1 MTIST
6 PCGCKVAKAER
17 EAIAMELPGRPRPGQ
32 QPHDQSQIVPGD
44 VDQVAL
50 LHVLPATQPD
60 PAHAAAIEDQGEAA
74 FHQFGTKLECLPSY
88 P

>member
-1 MTIST
+1 V
-6 PCGCKVAKAER
+6 CRDR
-17 EAIAMELPGRPRPGQ
+17 EKPGGSPRDELSGRSSPGEQ
-32 QPHDQSQIVPGD
+32 AHDQSQVVSGD

-60 PAHAAAIEDQGEAA
+60 PAHATAIEDQGETA
-74 FHQFGTKLECLPSY
+74 FHQFGTKLERLPSD